1 MTDKEAINLLSQM
14 FLVQFTEEEFEALGM
29 AIDAL
34 NNKRKT
40 GHWNGHWIDE
50 DGNKVPLNKD
60 GYPLGSCY
68 CDQCHEWL
76 VGSDEYAIK
85 GNFCP
90 NCGADMRKRRET

>member
-40 GHWNGHWIDE
+40 GHWIDE
-50 DGNKVPLNKD
+50 NGNKVPLHKD
-60 GYPLGSCY
+60 GYPLGSCW
-68 CDQCHEWL
+68 CNQCNEWL
-76 VGSDEYAIK
+76 VGSDEFATK
-85 GNFCP
+85 GYFCP
-90 NCGADMRKRRET
+90 NCGAIMKGGDLE